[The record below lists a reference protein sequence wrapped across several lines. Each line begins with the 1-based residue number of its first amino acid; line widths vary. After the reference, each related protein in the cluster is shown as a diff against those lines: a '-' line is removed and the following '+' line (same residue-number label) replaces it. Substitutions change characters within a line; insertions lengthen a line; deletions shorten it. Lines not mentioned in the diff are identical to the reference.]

1 MNKCTSTCSHIHT
14 FVCVPYIYIS
24 IYLYLYIYIYIYIDI
39 DIYIDIY
46 MYVYVYTYVY
56 IYIEPGAWAP
66 GLPPSASATSVAG
79 DVASGLVT
87 TPGSSRESQA
97 TVTQATADGAQAA
110 TPSHSKSVN
119 GMNVQC
125 PSRVVRR
132 QKFTTPVCRERDGRD
147 HTTRVRDTHVGNVCT
162 TSPRSSTCGTLYR
175 ISEIIWRR

>member
-1 MNKCTSTCSHIHT
+1 MCVCHIHI
-14 FVCVPYIYIS
+14 YIYM
-24 IYLYLYIYIYIYIDI
+24 YIYIYA
-39 DIYIDIY
+39 
-46 MYVYVYTYVY
+46 YVY